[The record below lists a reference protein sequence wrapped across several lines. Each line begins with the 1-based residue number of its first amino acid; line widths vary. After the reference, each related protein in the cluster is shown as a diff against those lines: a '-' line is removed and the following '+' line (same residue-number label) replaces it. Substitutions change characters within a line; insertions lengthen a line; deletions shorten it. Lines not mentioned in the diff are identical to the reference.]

1 MDWQQQLNEVVQSS
15 SLLPTFEQW
24 LDATGYC
31 EYVRN
36 IRAGSINVQAT
47 AMSAL
52 FDYYQ
57 SEMRRRFK
65 PS

>member
-24 LDATGYC
+24 LDATGYR
-31 EYVRN
+31 EYVHK

-57 SEMRRRFK
+57 SEMRGRFK